1 MTKHALSPT
10 ADVAHSSK
18 TVSALSAAVTSEFS
32 VYALSGLAIL
42 HPALTEAI
50 KTLRR
55 LQNLYSFI

>member
-10 ADVAHSSK
+10 ADAAHSSK
-18 TVSALSAAVTSEFS
+18 TVSALTAAVTLKFS
-32 VYALSGLAIL
+32 LYALSGLVIL

-55 LQNLYSFI
+55 LKDCYCFT